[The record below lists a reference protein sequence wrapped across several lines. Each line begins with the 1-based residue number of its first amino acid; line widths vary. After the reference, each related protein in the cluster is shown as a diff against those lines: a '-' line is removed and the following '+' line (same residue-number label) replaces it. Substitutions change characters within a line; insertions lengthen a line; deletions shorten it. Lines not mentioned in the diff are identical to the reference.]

1 MALAAPLVAVMS
13 VGAVASSLTNASA
26 AVAMPDLVVTSI
38 AKPTA
43 TAGSP
48 VQFSATVKNQGTAA
62 TPAGV
67 IIGVQFQVDA
77 KSAFTWSDTDK
88 TSLAPGASVTLTA
101 NGGQAGASWT
111 ATTGTHSVRAYVDDV
126 NRIGES
132 NEANNILTSPFTT
145 SAAAPIPPAM
155 PDLVVTG
162 MTPPTATAGGPV
174 QFAATVKNQGTA
186 ATPAGVIIGVQFQV
200 DAKSAFTWSDTD
212 KTSLAAGASVT
223 LTANG
228 GQSGAT
234 WTATAG
240 THTVRALVDDINR
253 IAEANETN
261 NAYTLT
267 YTTSVAAPPPT
278 TVPPTTTPPTTTPPT
293 TVPLPPP
300 TGTSKGDRFGFTQYY
315 NAFFNTAAFDRAIPL
330 IAASGAK
337 WVRFDFVWSAVET
350 SRGVYNWAK
359 LDHAVNLATMYG
371 LKIEGTLFSTPGWA
385 RANQATT
392 TCSPTTPRRW
402 PSSRQP

>member
-1 MALAAPLVAVMS
+1 MSIRESRVSRRKGWKRSALALAAPLVAVMS

-43 TAGSP
+43 TAGGQ
-48 VQFSATVKNQGTAA
+48 VQFS
-62 TPAGV
+62 
-67 IIGVQFQVDA
+67 
-77 KSAFTWSDTDK
+77 
-88 TSLAPGASVTLTA
+88 
-101 NGGQAGASWT
+101 
-111 ATTGTHSVRAYVDDV
+111 
-126 NRIGES
+126 
-132 NEANNILTSPFTT
+132 
-145 SAAAPIPPAM
+145 
-155 PDLVVTG
+155 
-162 MTPPTATAGGPV
+162 
-174 QFAATVKNQGTA
+174 ATVKNQGTA

-267 YTTSVAAPPPT
+267 YTTSVAAPPP
-278 TVPPTTTPPTTTPPT
+278 PDD
-293 TVPLPPP
+293 
-300 TGTSKGDRFGFTQYY
+300 G
-315 NAFFNTAAFDRAIPL
+315 AADGSSDG
-330 IAASGAK
+330 AAGVVEGCV
-337 WVRFDFVWSAVET
+337 VRFEWSAVSVDRSGFVEERGGQD
-350 SRGVYNWAK
+350 RGVG
-359 LDHAVNLATMYG
+359 DEVG
-371 LKIEGTLFSTPGWA
+371 SG
-385 RANQATT
+385 
-392 TCSPTTPRRW
+392 
-402 PSSRQP
+402 